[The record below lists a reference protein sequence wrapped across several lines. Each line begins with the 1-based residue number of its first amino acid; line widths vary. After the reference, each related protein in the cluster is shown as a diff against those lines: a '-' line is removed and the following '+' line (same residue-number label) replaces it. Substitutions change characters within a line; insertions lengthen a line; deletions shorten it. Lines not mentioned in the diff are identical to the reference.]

1 MHSSFFVTILFS
13 AADVIRHYLTAEVGL
28 FSAVSEGSLWLT
40 ECDLK
45 FMQLELAMP

>member
-1 MHSSFFVTILFS
+1 MHSSFFVTIFS
-13 AADVIRHYLTAEVGL
+13 AADVIGHYLTAEVGL